1 MRIFIS
7 VDMEGIGGVVSY
19 QQVDAAH
26 PLYHE
31 ARQLME
37 QELRAC
43 LEALIEAGIK
53 TAVINDSH
61 DTMLNISCADIGS
74 GKMQLFLI
82 RGRHKPLGMMQGAS
96 GCQGAIF
103 LGYHARAGTR
113 HAVLDHSFSSYIYR
127 LSLNGREAGEV
138 GLNATLLSAFR
149 VPLLL
154 VTGDAAACREA
165 EEWMPGV
172 ITVPVKKG
180 LSRTAAICLPPGQV
194 KKLIKEKTRESLRR
208 RQEEESRRA
217 FFPFSP
223 GNRWDL
229 EVEFITSEIA
239 DVAAFLPFVRRRE
252 GRTVVLRDTNY
263 VALYRKFIALLRF
276 VGGYNWLLL

>member
-19 QQVDAAH
+19 QQIDAAH

-37 QELRAC
+37 EELRTC
-43 LEALIEAGIK
+43 IEALIEAGVK
-53 TAVINDSH
+53 TVVVNDSH
-61 DTMLNISCADIGS
+61 DTMLNIPCAEIGS
-74 GKMQLFLI
+74 GKVQLFLI
-82 RGRHKPLGMMQGAS
+82 RGRHKPLGMVQGAP

-113 HAVLDHSFSSYIYR
+113 HAVLDHSFNGYIYR
-127 LSLNGREAGEV
+127 LFLNGREVGEI

-154 VTGDAAACREA
+154 VTGDAAACQEA

-208 RQEEESRRA
+208 RQEGESRRV

-223 GNRWDL
+223 ANRWYL

-239 DVAAFLPFVRRRE
+239 DVAAFLPFVRRR
-252 GRTVVLRDTNY
+252 GNRTVVLQDSNY
-263 VALYRKFIALLRF
+263 IALYRKLVALLRL
-276 VGGYNWLLL
+276 VSTHNWALL